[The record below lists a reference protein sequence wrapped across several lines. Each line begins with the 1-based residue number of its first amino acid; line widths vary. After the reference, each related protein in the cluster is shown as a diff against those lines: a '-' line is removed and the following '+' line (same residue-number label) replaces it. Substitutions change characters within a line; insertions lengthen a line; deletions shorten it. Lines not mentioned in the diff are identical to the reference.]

1 MSYSPAAMD
10 TKTPLE
16 LHRERVR
23 DEWIDYN
30 GHMNVAYYVLVF
42 DHATDDFLDFVGLD
56 SAYRERTKTT
66 TFTAEG
72 HITYDREVMRGDP
85 LRVTTQLLGYDEK
98 RLHHFHAMYHAEKG
112 YLAST
117 CEFLSLHIDATRRR
131 VAPMGHEILLRAKTL
146 WEDHKQLP
154 RPPQSGRSVSLTAKR
169 AAGG

>member
-1 MSYSPAAMD
+1 MT

-16 LHRERVR
+16 LYRDHVR

-30 GHMNVAYYVLVF
+30 GHMNVAFYVLVF
-42 DHATDDFLDFVGLD
+42 DQATDVFLDYIGLD
-56 SAYRERTKTT
+56 RAYRDRTKST

-98 RLHHFHAMYHAEKG
+98 RLHHFHTMYHAEKG
-112 YLAST
+112 YIAST
-117 CEFLSLHIDATRRR
+117 CEFLSLHIDAAQRR
-131 VAPMGHEILLRAKTL
+131 VGPMGPDIILRAKTL
-146 WEDHKQLP
+146 WDDHKQLP

-169 AAGG
+169 ASAG

>member
-1 MSYSPAAMD
+1 MT
-10 TKTPLE
+10 TKTPLD
-16 LHRERVR
+16 LHRDFVR

-30 GHMNVAYYVLVF
+30 GHMNVAFYVLVF
-42 DHATDDFLDFVGLD
+42 DQATDAFLDYIGLD
-56 SAYRERTKTT
+56 RAYRDHSKTT

-117 CEFLSLHIDATRRR
+117 CEFLSLNIDSTRRR
-131 VAPMGHEILLRAKTL
+131 VAPMGQEIILRAKTL
-146 WEDHKQLP
+146 WDDHKQLP
-154 RPPQSGRSVSLTAKR
+154 RPAQSGRSVSLTAKR
-169 AAGG
+169 APAG

>member
-1 MSYSPAAMD
+1 MT
-10 TKTPLE
+10 TKAPLD
-16 LHRERVR
+16 LHRDFVR

-30 GHMNVAYYVLVF
+30 GHMNVAFYVLVF
-42 DHATDDFLDFVGLD
+42 DQATDAFLDYVGLD
-56 SAYRERTKTT
+56 RAYRDRSKTT

-117 CEFLSLHIDATRRR
+117 CEFLSLNIDSTRRR
-131 VAPMGHEILLRAKTL
+131 VAPMGQEIILRAKTL
-146 WEDHKQLP
+146 WDDHKQLL
-154 RPPQSGRSVSLTAKR
+154 RPAQSGRSVSLTAKR
-169 AAGG
+169 APAG